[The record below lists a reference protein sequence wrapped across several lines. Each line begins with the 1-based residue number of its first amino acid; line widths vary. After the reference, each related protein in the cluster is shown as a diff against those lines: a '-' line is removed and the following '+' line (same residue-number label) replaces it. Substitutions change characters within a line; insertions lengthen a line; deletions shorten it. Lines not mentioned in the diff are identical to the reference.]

1 MTNRFLSEQ
10 VDDEKRPSSLN
21 DEAQQALDDSV
32 SVVNFE
38 PHNRLDI
45 LQAFH
50 ELEQAIIDELQRQLN
65 IHRNVR
71 GYVSLNVTYSRI
83 GAGGERL
90 EHQAVFRTRM
100 LVFAN

>member
-10 VDDEKRPSSLN
+10 VDDQERPPSRDN
-21 DEAQQALDDSV
+21 DAQQALDDSV

-50 ELEQAIIDELQRQLN
+50 ELEHAIIDELQRQLN
-65 IHRNVR
+65 IHRNVC

-83 GAGGERL
+83 GPGGERL
-90 EHQAVFRTRM
+90 EH
-100 LVFAN
+100 